1 MNKKMIPINNKCPIC
16 NSTLID
22 ISNDNILGVKCT
34 NCDYG
39 YVTDNIHEW
48 QEDETI
54 YKIYFK
60 SKDSLSIDKL
70 KYIAKKCQMSI
81 IKIKQELSKN
91 SLFFK
96 NGYAYELKD
105 DIIDMN
111 EKGIEYEI
119 IPNFKYTFK

>member
-1 MNKKMIPINNKCPIC
+1 MCKCPKCGSHLNCQIKGH
-16 NSTLID
+16 
-22 ISNDNILGVKCT
+22 GVSLKCEK
-34 NCDYG
+34 CDYSIATS
-39 YVTDNIHEW
+39 YFEDWYYDTTKYSIYIQPTENI
-48 QEDETI
+48 
-54 YKIYFK
+54 
-60 SKDSLSIDKL
+60 SIDKL

-91 SLFFK
+91 SLFLK

-119 IPNFKYTFK
+119 IPNFKYTFN